1 MTDNG
6 KGISKDD
13 LPIAFL
19 RHATSKISVKNDL
32 DSIMTLGFRGEALAS
47 ICAVS
52 KVDVLTKR
60 PEEDYGTHYVIEG
73 AVEKT
78 CEECGCPDGT
88 TFVVRDIF
96 YNVPARLKF
105 LKKDVSEGNFA
116 ADLVT
121 KLTLSHPEIS
131 FKFIRDNK
139 VEILTAGDGKI
150 YSAVYSVYGRDFA
163 NSMLEVDYT
172 WQGMHITGFTV
183 KPLLQSLTDVFRIS
197 L

>member
-1 MTDNG
+1 M
-6 KGISKDD
+6 
-13 LPIAFL
+13 
-19 RHATSKISVKNDL
+19 
-32 DSIMTLGFRGEALAS
+32 
-47 ICAVS
+47 
-52 KVDVLTKR
+52 
-60 PEEDYGTHYVIEG
+60 
-73 AVEKT
+73 EKT

-139 VEILTAGDGKI
+139 VEILTAGDGKDI
-150 YSAVYSVYGRDFA
+150 FRSLFCLWQRFCKLPCLKLTIHGRVCTNRFHRQA
-163 NSMLEVDYT
+163 
-172 WQGMHITGFTV
+172 TV
-183 KPLLQSLTDVFRIS
+183 CKA
-197 L
+197 

>member
-1 MTDNG
+1 
-6 KGISKDD
+6 
-13 LPIAFL
+13 
-19 RHATSKISVKNDL
+19 
-32 DSIMTLGFRGEALAS
+32 MTLGFRGEALAS

-183 KPLLQSLTDVFRIS
+183 KPLSAKPNRRFQNFFVNKDM
-197 L
+197 

>member
-1 MTDNG
+1 ML
-6 KGISKDD
+6 SR
-13 LPIAFL
+13 AQW
-19 RHATSKISVKNDL
+19 
-32 DSIMTLGFRGEALAS
+32 
-47 ICAVS
+47 
-52 KVDVLTKR
+52 KR
-60 PEEDYGTHYVIEG
+60 P
-73 AVEKT
+73 ARSALS
-78 CEECGCPDGT
+78 DGT

-163 NSMLEVDYT
+163 NSMLEVT
-172 WQGMHITGFTV
+172 LHGRVCT
-183 KPLLQSLTDVFRIS
+183 
-197 L
+197 